1 MYQNAGLRP
10 APDPLLCGLP
20 SVGFAV
26 ATQPAAAVFLLARA
40 RADTALRRRPR
51 RNLSPFLHNFII
63 HPFTALSIEFEKLL
77 NILLKYI
84 AINIVFLRRKR
95 SPQRSPK
102 RADFWAGTVFY
113 LVRRSLGGARDDGE
127 ENAPEQSGWALP
139 GMGRTPA
146 AGPGAAAGEQN
157 SATGSRR
164 KNPPPA
170 HSARAV
176 GSDFEVLSV
185 FCRRGEGIRPFGPLR
200 RGRFTT
206 RRTRAPRTRSGR
218 RRAPDCRRG

>member
-1 MYQNAGLRP
+1 MRPSFGLFCRSNP
-10 APDPLLCGLP
+10 TRGRSLPLGAHA
-20 SVGFAV
+20 FA
-26 ATQPAAAVFLLARA
+26 A
-40 RADTALRRRPR
+40 ALRRRPR

-63 HPFTALSIEFEKLL
+63 HPFSALSIEFEKLL

-127 ENAPEQSGWALP
+127 KNAPEQSGWALP

-146 AGPGAAAGEQN
+146 AGPDG
-157 SATGSRR
+157 RR

-170 HSARAV
+170 HSARAA
-176 GSDFEVLSV
+176 GSDFEVLFV
-185 FCRRGEGIRPFGPLR
+185 FCRRGEGIRPFGPRR
-200 RGRFTT
+200 RGRFTP